1 MMNKT
6 KQQKTEHRELASPN
20 GQETGA
26 VSLPSFLVLLM
37 KLANKLPLWV
47 MKLAN
52 AMSNK

>member
-26 VSLPSFLVLLM
+26 VSLPSSVGSPDQTTTKRDDF
-37 KLANKLPLWV
+37 
-47 MKLAN
+47 
-52 AMSNK
+52 SSC